1 MHSEHVS
8 VFLVIQNTPFI
19 ITRSVSIIP
28 MMVINTSGCQSC
40 SQKPIITESINK
52 FSSYLLRVFMTTIHN
67 ENETK
72 TEASG
77 SVSLFLAA
85 ALVVKFPIHFIPSE
99 LAFCTLSFFRIVHY
113 EQRLKSLFYKKRF
126 PERMGELKPRVQGM

>member
-1 MHSEHVS
+1 
-8 VFLVIQNTPFI
+8 
-19 ITRSVSIIP
+19 
-28 MMVINTSGCQSC
+28 
-40 SQKPIITESINK
+40 
-52 FSSYLLRVFMTTIHN
+52 MTTIHN

-77 SVSLFLAA
+77 SVCLFLATTV
-85 ALVVKFPIHFIPSE
+85 VVKFLLHFILSE

>member
-1 MHSEHVS
+1 MD
-8 VFLVIQNTPFI
+8 
-19 ITRSVSIIP
+19 
-28 MMVINTSGCQSC
+28 
-40 SQKPIITESINK
+40 K
-52 FSSYLLRVFMTTIHN
+52 FTSSYVLRVFYDDLKN

-77 SVSLFLAA
+77 SVCLFLAT
-85 ALVVKFPIHFIPSE
+85 ALVVKFLFHFILSE
-99 LAFCTLSFFRIVHY
+99 LAFCTFSFFRIVHY

>member
-1 MHSEHVS
+1 
-8 VFLVIQNTPFI
+8 
-19 ITRSVSIIP
+19 
-28 MMVINTSGCQSC
+28 
-40 SQKPIITESINK
+40 
-52 FSSYLLRVFMTTIHN
+52 MTTIHS

-85 ALVVKFPIHFIPSE
+85 ALVVKFLIHFILSE